1 METGLTKV
9 EKYEALQRL
18 ELCIEMFESPMVRES
33 DELEIDK
40 AVLPSLIKAN
50 KDLGFTIEESKLSH
64 LFDGIATEIKRNVPN
79 IRLLEIPIAIN
90 KGILGDYGEFYGL
103 SVVTVVKFLKAH
115 YESEKRAN
123 LAKQVKPPE
132 VEREIP
138 SIEEQKALAKVH
150 LIEGFA
156 KYKETKIIPFS
167 AVYLYRFLNEHFKL
181 VSYSNEVKFGMYHQ
195 AVLDTI
201 KDKENESIKDPNTRI
216 SNRKVI
222 DLLRK
227 VLSENPGK
235 VEGAKA
241 VLKEVSENEIR
252 FSLKNQSERIALK
265 TFFDNLIEMEQEITD
280 LLTDESTT

>member
-103 SVVTVVKFLKAH
+103 SVVTVIKFLKAH

-132 VEREIP
+132 VEKQIP
-138 SIEEQKALAKVH
+138 TEEEQRALAKIH
-150 LIEGFA
+150 LVDSFN
-156 KYKETKIIPFS
+156 KFKLTKDLGYS
-167 AVYLYRFLNEHFKL
+167 GVYLYRYLNKDFKAISFTVEIKWKIYYQAIISIQSKKETGTL
-181 VSYSNEVKFGMYHQ
+181 KDFMISPASKKELQELRKFTSEYKDEIECAKKVSSTLSNKDLLIQ
-195 AVLDTI
+195 I
-201 KDKENESIKDPNTRI
+201 KNESERLA
-216 SNRKVI
+216 VI
-222 DLLRK
+222 RLYSD
-227 VLSENPGK
+227 
-235 VEGAKA
+235 
-241 VLKEVSENEIR
+241 
-252 FSLKNQSERIALK
+252 
-265 TFFDNLIEMEQEITD
+265 LIEMEQEITD
-280 LLTDESTT
+280 LLTE